1 MIRDVR
7 QEDYQEYLAMSR
19 DFYSGGA
26 ALHPVP
32 EGNFKETFRRCLAGD
47 PYCRLLMLEHEGKT
61 AGYALLA
68 LTYSNEVGGL
78 CVWVDEVFVKEEY
91 RSCGLGRAFFA
102 WLRKTYDSTAKRYR
116 LEVCASNEGAARL
129 YARLGFEP
137 LAYEQMILDR

>member
-32 EGNFKETFRRCLAGD
+32 EENFKETFRRCLAGD
-47 PYCRLLMLEHEGKT
+47 PFCRLLMLEHEGKT

-78 CVWVDEVFVKEEY
+78 CVWVDEVFVKEDY

-102 WLRKTYDSTAKRYR
+102 WLRQTYDSTAKRYR
-116 LEVCASNEGAARL
+116 LEVCASNQGAARL

-137 LAYEQMILDR
+137 LAYEQMILDL